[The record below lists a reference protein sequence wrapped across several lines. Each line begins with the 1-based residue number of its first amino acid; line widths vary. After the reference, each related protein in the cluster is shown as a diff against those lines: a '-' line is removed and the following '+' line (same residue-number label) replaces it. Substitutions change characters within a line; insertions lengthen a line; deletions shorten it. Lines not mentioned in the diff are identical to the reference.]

1 MSKERTQNIKLIV
14 MKNRI
19 YKYLSIGLFAF
30 TLTAVS
36 AQDRN
41 NDASR
46 EQKLQELKKDLNLSD
61 AQVIKIKQIEDS
73 YKDEKLELK
82 RKMKEV
88 RKKEFDEISTI
99 FTPEQKAKLK
109 ELHAK
114 KHQNR
119 KGAN

>member
-1 MSKERTQNIKLIV
+1 
-14 MKNRI
+14 MKNII
-19 YKYLSIGLFAF
+19 YKYLCLGAIAF
-30 TLTAVS
+30 TLTTAT

-41 NDASR
+41 RDASR
-46 EQKLQELKKDLNLSD
+46 EQKLEQLKKDLNLSD
-61 AQVIKIKQIEDS
+61 SQVLKIKQIEDS